1 MHEYSVCSALLQ
13 EVERIARAHGAGG
26 VALIELQ
33 LGPLSGIDEALLRRA
48 WPLVAAGTVAA
59 TAELQIS
66 AAPVKV
72 RCTSCEAVSEVP
84 PNRLLCAHCGDFRT
98 RLLSGD
104 EMLLDRLEL
113 CGLPLTG
120 EQRSCA

>member
-13 EVERIARAHGAGG
+13 EVERIAAEHGAGA
-26 VALIELQ
+26 VALIELK

-59 TAELQIS
+59 TAELRIG

-72 RCTSCEAVSEVP
+72 RCTRCQAVSEVR
-84 PNRLLCAHCGDFRT
+84 PNRLLCARCGDFRT
-98 RLLSGD
+98 RLLGGD